1 MNRIIIFVVILLGV
15 IIGLSIEFAVEGQQL
30 KNDPTIDCINAKFV
44 TMFRQFSFHLKEFG
58 FASVSFHKWVRFKPD
73 PFGLFN

>member
-1 MNRIIIFVVILLGV
+1 MSSFLTSLIYGIKRKFNP
-15 IIGLSIEFAVEGQQL
+15 
-30 KNDPTIDCINAKFV
+30 KDCINAKFV

>member
-1 MNRIIIFVVILLGV
+1 MDKESKRL
-15 IIGLSIEFAVEGQQL
+15 
-30 KNDPTIDCINAKFV
+30 PDCINAKFV